1 MHKLCAL
8 TVFVNPKYNYTLFLI
23 IQLHIVY
30 SLVSH
35 NNVFQVT
42 VHKHNYTLFLTKIH
56 KNLFLKNNNKTSNS
70 KLHTV
75 SYKKTQKLSL
85 KYKIELQNSNRI
97 IMIINHQC
105 HDSYHAHHHSLEIQ
119 EEGQQVVQMFPNQ
132 FLQPHC
138 YYLQILHTSLN
149 KIKRKIIIMFTQ
161 V

>member
-42 VHKHNYTLFLTKIH
+42 VHKHNYTLFVTKIH

-70 KLHTV
+70 KLYTV

-85 KYKIELQNSNRI
+85 KYKIEIQSSNKN

-105 HDSYHAHHHSLEIQ
+105 HDSYHAHHHFLEIQ
-119 EEGQQVVQMFPNQ
+119 EEGQQIVQMFPNQ
-132 FLQPHC
+132 FLQLH
-138 YYLQILHTSLN
+138 YYHLQILHTSLN